1 MIQPNPMQKI
11 IGVLYR
17 VSLSIIMIAS
27 GLGADTL
34 KTNDTDTTFG
44 GPGSVLN
51 QMAQDEEEKA
61 SRTPILPDMG
71 IKDTLEADWGLT
83 FGFDYNL
90 LYQYSDQSRLNER
103 DALGGVARFYGSW
116 KPFKDEEGAG
126 SLIFKIENRHTLG
139 SYIDPKLLGSEFG
152 YAGLTAVTFSDAG
165 TILSNFYWHQAA
177 YDNRL
182 GFVVGIV
189 DVSDYLDVYG
199 LVNIWTDFNNLSFT
213 TNPTIPVPNQ
223 GLGAAVR
230 WLFTPNVYVVAG
242 IADANGNPE
251 DTEDSVKS
259 FFDDSEYFK
268 HIEFG
273 WIGSWDKR
281 ITDNI
286 HITAWQ
292 VDERTKVGVDDGW
305 GMTFSFSHTYEAK
318 WLPFL
323 RAGYADGGGAI
334 VDRSLSTGMGY
345 KLNDRNDYIGFG
357 IGWASAQS
365 DIDEIKE
372 RDQYTMETYYRLQ
385 PLPGL
390 QIVPSLQY
398 IRNPAFDLSN
408 DDVFIGAL
416 RMRMV
421 F

>member
-1 MIQPNPMQKI
+1 
-11 IGVLYR
+11 
-17 VSLSIIMIAS
+17 
-27 GLGADTL
+27 
-34 KTNDTDTTFG
+34 
-44 GPGSVLN
+44 
-51 QMAQDEEEKA
+51 
-61 SRTPILPDMG
+61 LP
-71 IKDTLEADWGLT
+71 
-83 FGFDYNL
+83 
-90 LYQYSDQSRLNER
+90 
-103 DALGGVARFYGSW
+103 
-116 KPFKDEEGAG
+116 P
-126 SLIFKIENRHTLG
+126 LIFKIENRHTLG

-199 LVNIWTDFNNLSFT
+199 LVNIWTDFNNFSFT

-286 HITAWQ
+286 HIMAWQ

-305 GMTFSFSHTYEAK
+305 GMTFSFSCTYEDK

-398 IRNPAFDLSN
+398 IRKPAFDLSN